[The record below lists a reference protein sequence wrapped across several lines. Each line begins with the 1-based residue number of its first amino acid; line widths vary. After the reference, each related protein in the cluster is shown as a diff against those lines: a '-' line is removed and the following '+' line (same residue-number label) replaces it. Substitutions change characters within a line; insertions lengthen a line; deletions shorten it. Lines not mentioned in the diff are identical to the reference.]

1 WEHLVYDKKEKLVA
15 TQDSVQ
21 RTQSQWEY
29 TKYDVL
35 DRPVMTGIIN
45 DTKTRIALQTSVNGL
60 ASNDAKPTANTARIR
75 TGSTIQSDRYDGYEE
90 YVAAQNSTLKS
101 GFHFKATANQNF
113 TGRIGTA
120 TSGSAGAFPS
130 DEGNILRTEA

>member
-1 WEHLVYDKKEKLVA
+1 PYGGHRGWLCTYYVYDDFGDLRAVIPPKAVVAMINNWTLSTHSVMANGQYFLYKYDERRRLVEKKVSGKGWEHLVYDKKEKLVA

-60 ASNDAKPTANTARIR
+60 ASNDAKPTA
-75 TGSTIQSDRYDGYEE
+75 
-90 YVAAQNSTLKS
+90 
-101 GFHFKATANQNF
+101 
-113 TGRIGTA
+113 
-120 TSGSAGAFPS
+120 
-130 DEGNILRTEA
+130 